1 MQDEADRRARGVTR
15 RSLIRGAGLAAAGG
29 ALLHPLEAL
38 AEEAAKANGH
48 VRTQGPD
55 AVHFSLKLNGRRVEV
70 QAEPRE
76 TLLEMLRRPPLLLTG
91 AKPVCERA
99 QCGACTV
106 WLDGRIVPACTV
118 LAVETEGREVTTIEG
133 LGTPE
138 KPHPV
143 QQAFVQEDAV
153 QCGFCTPGMVM
164 VVAKAVEEHG
174 ASLTPEQARQA
185 TAGTLCRCGTH
196 PHVVKAAL
204 RAAKEA

>member
-1 MQDEADRRARGVTR
+1 MQDEQGRNRGVTR
-15 RSLIRGAGLAAAGG
+15 RGLIRGVGLAAASG

-38 AEEAAKANGH
+38 ADEAAKKKGR
-48 VRTQGPD
+48 VRTQGPGE
-55 AVHFSLKLNGRRVEV
+55 VRFSLELNGRRVEV

-76 TLLEMLRRPPLLLTG
+76 TLLEVLRRPPLLLTG
-91 AKPVCERA
+91 TKPVCERA

-118 LAVETEGREVTTIEG
+118 LAVEAEGRAVTTIEG

-143 QQAFVQEDAV
+143 QRAFVEEDAV

-174 ASLTPEQARQA
+174 ASLTLEQARRA

-196 PHVVKAAL
+196 PHVLKAAL